1 MDTRV
6 AAALAAMQA
15 DFDRRWGQTRSVWEQ
30 VQANMD
36 QDLQQRLMARA
47 QDCTRLEELRDE
59 LAQLRAEM
67 RDPLHTPTHPRK
79 KTTSWWQSW
88 TRVWQQLWRQC
99 KQTLIVDGDRLG
111 ACGSRFR
118 PTWTRTCNK
127 GSWLVRRIA
136 PDWRSSGMSWHS
148 SGQRCAKEQGTTMV
162 RIGTEE
168 LGGGGTRSGVGG
180 MLRSRAGTNK
190 VMTIYITNITCCSH

>member
-59 LAQLRAEM
+59 LAQLREEM
-67 RDPLHTPTHPRK
+67 RERARNNNGPDNGQNWYGGAWR
-79 KTTSWWQSW
+79 WW
-88 TRVWQQLWRQC
+88 
-99 KQTLIVDGDRLG
+99 
-111 ACGSRFR
+111 
-118 PTWTRTCNK
+118 
-127 GSWLVRRIA
+127 
-136 PDWRSSGMSWHS
+136 
-148 SGQRCAKEQGTTMV
+148 
-162 RIGTEE
+162 
-168 LGGGGTRSGVGG
+168 
-180 MLRSRAGTNK
+180 
-190 VMTIYITNITCCSH
+190 Y